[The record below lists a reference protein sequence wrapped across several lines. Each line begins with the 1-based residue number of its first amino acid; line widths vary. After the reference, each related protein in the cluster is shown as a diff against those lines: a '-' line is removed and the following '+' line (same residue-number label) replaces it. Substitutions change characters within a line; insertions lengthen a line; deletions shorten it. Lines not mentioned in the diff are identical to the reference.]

1 MQRRLHEED
10 TAGTGQGKLHWA
22 IHIADQTGMTC
33 TAVLHRAVRD
43 GRIPVHISQPE
54 NAQFKDRAKT
64 TARQPAV
71 ALIGD
76 DDGLRRGAAAWGGFA
91 YGMVRWASH
100 VMVHACGAEA
110 APPPG
115 GYCRRRGRR
124 PRLGDP
130 NLPRFGAKLAPR
142 AGRDP
147 TSPGAGHLTSRRC
160 PSGA

>member
-1 MQRRLHEED
+1 MKVD
-10 TAGTGQGKLHWA
+10 AAGAGQGKLHWA
-22 IHIADQTGMTC
+22 IHIADQIGMTG
-33 TAVLHRAVRD
+33 TAVLLRAVRD
-43 GRIPVHISQPE
+43 GRISLHISRPE
-54 NAQFKDRAKT
+54 NALSFKNWART
-64 TARQPAV
+64 TRGQPAV

-76 DDGLRRGAAAWGGFA
+76 DDGLRRGAAAWRGFA
-91 YGMVRWASH
+91 HGMVRWASH
-100 VMVHACGAEA
+100 VMVHASGAEA
-110 APPPG
+110 APLPG

-124 PRLGDP
+124 PRLCDP